1 MQVAH
6 TRTQVANTMSMKL
19 MSRPERR
26 MHDLRVGLTK
36 VATSMASIRPQK
48 TTTDTIH
55 SMGLLESRRQKS
67 SSSKHGKTSGG
78 QLISKRKK
86 KGGPRRSK
94 ISTRQGHRRNTRT
107 MRGDLKQEEVD
118 NNNNNNNRKIAP
130 NRPVTKASKVAAVE
144 EAKRHIPDHS
154 TISTKRGMKASIKR
168 RSRQQSRRNK
178 KMLTTDR
185 HMRSTIGLMRRIWI
199 KAATSTS
206 SRQTDSTRN
215 LRRRLIRNM
224 RLPKRACFTSSTEAT
239 VRRTCST
246 GVRYG
251 RYSGALTRLRSRIS
265 SKSVKSG
272 KICIQRTTGCSSRLS
287 KASTSRRESQ

>member
-19 MSRPERR
+19 TNRPELRTQ
-26 MHDLRVGLTK
+26 DLRVGLTK

-55 SMGLLESRRQKS
+55 NMGLLESRKQKS

-78 QLISKRKK
+78 RLISKRKK

-94 ISTRQGHRRNTRT
+94 ISTRQGHRQNTRT

-118 NNNNNNNRKIAP
+118 NNNNRKIAT
-130 NRPVTKASKVAAVE
+130 NRPVVKASKVAAVE
-144 EAKRHIPDHS
+144 QAKRHIPDHS
-154 TISTKRGMKASIKR
+154 TISTKRGMKASRKR

-178 KMLTTDR
+178 KMRTTVR
-185 HMRSTIGLMRRIWI
+185 HTRSTIGLMRRIWI
-199 KAATSTS
+199 KATTSTS

-215 LRRRLIRNM
+215 LRRRRIRNM

-272 KICIQRTTGCSSRLS
+272 KVCIQRTTGCSSRLS
-287 KASTSRRESQ
+287 KASTSRQESQ

>member
-19 MSRPERR
+19 TSRPELRT
-26 MHDLRVGLTK
+26 HDLRVGQTK

-55 SMGLLESRRQKS
+55 SMGLLESSRQKS

-107 MRGDLKQEEVD
+107 MRGDLNQVED
-118 NNNNNNNRKIAP
+118 NNNRKIAT
-130 NRPVTKASKVAAVE
+130 NRATTKASKVAAVE

-154 TISTKRGMKASIKR
+154 TISTKRGMKASRKR

-178 KMLTTDR
+178 KVLTTDR

-199 KAATSTS
+199 KATTSTS

-215 LRRRLIRNM
+215 LRRRRIRNM

-251 RYSGALTRLRSRIS
+251 RYSGALTHLRSRIS

-272 KICIQRTTGCSSRLS
+272 KVCIQRTTGCSSRLS
-287 KASTSRRESQ
+287 MASTSRQESQ